1 MVKDFNLTPGF
12 APIPDLLAIWMEDA
26 IQTHGRAGDDRQPGH
41 LQRWEG
47 CARIKCSCRGEKHF
61 PGYASYNVLHKP
73 SNSSGYQDCAFGQ
86 AAAKCKKK
94 GSIMSQPASMKNRF
108 PTGHVSCDLL
118 ERAIPAFLLQ
128 TGPNFKHEIQ
138 KLRRF
143 PDTRAHFLNCFVVK
157 AVSNRQ
163 SK

>member
-1 MVKDFNLTPGF
+1 MQLPWREALSWLGCTIFYINRQTRQATRIVRLDK
-12 APIPDLLAIWMEDA
+12 LL
-26 IQTHGRAGDDRQPGH
+26 Q
-41 LQRWEG
+41 
-47 CARIKCSCRGEKHF
+47 
-61 PGYASYNVLHKP
+61 N
-73 SNSSGYQDCAFGQ
+73 
-86 AAAKCKKK
+86 AKKN
-94 GSIMSQPASMKNRF
+94 GSIMSQPASMKNGF

-128 TGPNFKHEIQ
+128 TGSNFKHEIQ